1 MTEEQCRLARAMLGW
16 SVAELS
22 RRANVGL
29 RTIREFEAGGRP
41 ILDTTRNRLRA
52 VFTVSGIEF
61 LNDADGIGIR
71 RRLSVTEYC
80 QRHPAEQRL

>member
-1 MTEEQCRLARAMLGW
+1 MQAGPRHAGLERRRPQPPRQCR
-16 SVAELS
+16 
-22 RRANVGL
+22 L